1 MENTLRFVIVFLW
14 CVCFG
19 FFSVMGYLDDAMA
32 TSPILAGLL
41 AALVVYCAIEW
52 RPKIKGWQSI
62 RAGWNER
69 IRTLYARLSHGIRAS
84 LSFYEHISRGI
95 RTVLHLCAR
104 IVRRIRAYVTAINFP
119 SDKIRVYLT
128 SVNLPTWASIK
139 KRFPPTNKPSVSSKG
154 LP

>member
-1 MENTLRFVIVFLW
+1 MENALRFVTVFLW

-19 FFSVMGYLDDAMA
+19 FFSVMGYLDDAMV

-41 AALVVYCAIEW
+41 AAVVVYGAIEW

-62 RAGWNER
+62 RAGWNEL
-69 IRTLYARLSHGIRAS
+69 IRTFYARLSHGIRAS

-95 RTVLHLCAR
+95 RTVLHLCAQ
-104 IVRRIRAYVTAINFP
+104 IWHGIRAYLTAM
-119 SDKIRVYLT
+119 K
-128 SVNLPTWASIK
+128 LPTWVNIK
-139 KRFPPTNKPSVSSKG
+139 KRFLPTNKPSVSSKS